1 MLWSLAAIL
10 FLVLVG
16 VAVAAGLL
24 PFEVLLVYLSARLIT
39 FGIYAWDKSAARVG
53 ASRTPENTLHLLA
66 LAGGWPGALIAQQ
79 TLRHKSRKASFQVV
93 FWVTVV
99 LNFAVLAWLFT
110 DAGAE
115 MLRSVLQG
123 FA

>member
-1 MLWSLAAIL
+1 
-10 FLVLVG
+10 V
-16 VAVAAGLL
+16 
-24 PFEVLLVYLSARLIT
+24 
-39 FGIYAWDKSAARVG
+39 
-53 ASRTPENTLHLLA
+53 
-66 LAGGWPGALIAQQ
+66 GGWPGALIAQQ
-79 TLRHKSRKASFQVV
+79 TLRHKSRKESFRAV

-99 LNFAVLAWLFT
+99 LNCAVLGWLFT